1 MPSPVAPMRPATSR
15 SGRSKQRRM
24 DMILVRTVM
33 QAKFGMGGQ
42 LAAAMKEGNAQLTA
56 DLGLGGHWRLLT
68 DLSGGFDRVILEVE
82 VESLA
87 EWERQRAVLFSSPAF
102 GELMG
107 RTVDMIDGGANEL
120 YTIEAEG

>member
-1 MPSPVAPMRPATSR
+1 
-15 SGRSKQRRM
+15 
-24 DMILVRTVM
+24 MILVRTVM

-56 DLGLGGHWRLLT
+56 DLGPSGPWRLLT
-68 DLSGGFDRVILEVE
+68 DLSGGFDRVILEMQ

-87 EWERQRAVLFSSPAF
+87 EWERQRAALFSSPAF
-102 GELMG
+102 GEMMG
-107 RTVDMIDGGANEL
+107 RTAGMIEGGANEL